1 MRELILPL
9 LAALLVLQLPL
20 LLLARW
26 LGRPLRWEAV
36 LLGWALPLLL
46 LLPWLDG
53 KRVLAPTG
61 QLLAVLP
68 GLQTP
73 APAKPDPHGELNDV
87 VYCLIPWELEVRHA
101 LAARRLPLWSDLVD
115 GGSSPWSNPQAQA
128 LSPVA
133 MLARALP
140 IQHSLLG
147 CLALKVLVALQGACV
162 LCRRAGAGRG
172 AAAIGGASFA
182 LGGAILGWSLFPHST
197 AAAWAPWVVAGVV
210 VAMRRPRSRALV
222 ALSLATA
229 ALLLSGQPEM
239 AAGAIAL
246 AAFVGLWLAKRGRVG
261 RGVLAAALAGVLGVL
276 LAAPQLL
283 PFAAAAGHS
292 LRAGERLAGGL
303 PHVEAGRGA
312 RGWFVEGGWQ
322 IFPGPFSPLVY
333 GKPYG
338 PTFGGPWAWPIA
350 LSAYTGLV
358 ALAAAAAAATLG
370 GRRRKRRRIAAPF
383 LLTWVVALV
392 LASRFVPLEQLL
404 FRIPPL
410 RVPELSRMLPF
421 GCLGLAVAAAL
432 GIEQLRRAR
441 RRVLPAA
448 VACVALAPALLLTP
462 RWEIAVLAAGA
473 AAGFWLLALRR
484 VPAGIAVLA
493 AVLLLDLVPWARP
506 QLPAADAA
514 SFYPLTGTL
523 RAVKREMRHGPW
535 RAVAEDRLVY
545 PSLLPVYGIADVRP
559 HNPLAVRE
567 QLAVLGRAFGFAPG
581 GALESYFSRFGNVEH
596 PLLDFLNV
604 RVVLTNPY
612 LPAKRRLER
621 VYGPDPR
628 VFLVM
633 RNPDALPRWFL
644 PTTAEALPKRRVLD
658 WIGGLADARRVA
670 LLAEETHGWLP
681 APRAWQADAV
691 QPLREVP
698 GDLEL
703 QVGGAG
709 ERLLATSLPGPRGWS
724 ARRASDGGELPVL
737 TVNGAFLG
745 VRVPPGVERVRLRY
759 LPPGLW
765 AGVALAVAGVLGLIV
780 LATSSAPVWSPGSA
794 RSRAGSRR

>member
-1 MRELILPL
+1 M
-9 LAALLVLQLPL
+9 LQLPL

-26 LGRPLRWEAV
+26 LGRSLRWEAV

-61 QLLAVLP
+61 QLLEVLP

-73 APAKPDPHGELNDV
+73 APATLDPHRELNDI

-101 LAARRLPLWSDLVD
+101 LAAARLPLWSDLVD

-147 CLALKVLVALQGACV
+147 SLALKILVALQGAWV
-162 LCRRAGAGRG
+162 LCRRVGAGRG

-210 VAMRRPRSRALV
+210 VAMRRPRPRALV
-222 ALSLATA
+222 ALALATA
-229 ALLLSGQPEM
+229 ALLLSGQPEI
-239 AAGAIAL
+239 AAGAVAL
-246 AAFVGLWLAKRGRVG
+246 AAFVGLWRAQARPRGPRRCWRRRSPACWAWRSRRRSSCPSPRRPGTACVPASG
-261 RGVLAAALAGVLGVL
+261 SPAGCRRSRPAAAR
-276 LAAPQLL
+276 
-283 PFAAAAGHS
+283 AAGS
-292 LRAGERLAGGL
+292 SRRGGRSSRAR
-303 PHVEAGRGA
+303 
-312 RGWFVEGGWQ
+312 
-322 IFPGPFSPLVY
+322 FSPLVY

-358 ALAAAAAAATLG
+358 ALAAAAAAALG
-370 GRRRKRRRIAAPF
+370 RKRRRIAAPF

-432 GIEQLRRAR
+432 GVEQLRRAR
-441 RRVLPAA
+441 RRARAGRGRLRRVG
-448 VACVALAPALLLTP
+448 
-462 RWEIAVLAAGA
+462 AGA
-473 AAGFWLLALRR
+473 AAHAAMGRR
-484 VPAGIAVLA
+484 RAGGSSR
-493 AVLLLDLVPWARP
+493 RP
-506 QLPAADAA
+506 GVGSWRCAA
-514 SFYPLTGTL
+514 SPPASRCSPPRCSSTSCLGGGRSCRPRTR
-523 RAVKREMRHGPW
+523 RASTRSPARSAPSSAELRHGPW
-535 RAVAEDRLVY
+535 RAVAEDLLVY

-581 GALESYFSRFGNVEH
+581 GAYESYFSRFGNVEH

-628 VFLVM
+628 VFEVM

-644 PTTAEALPKRRVLD
+644 PTAAEAVPKRRVLD
-658 WIGGLADARRVA
+658 WIGGLVDARRVA

-691 QPLREVP
+691 RALREVP

-703 QVGGAG
+703 RVGGAG

-724 ARRASDGGELPVL
+724 ARGGDGKLPLL

-745 VRVPPGVERVRLRY
+745 VRVPAGVERVRLRY
-759 LPPGLW
+759 VPPGLW
-765 AGVALAVAGVLGLIV
+765 PGVALAVAGALGLLV
-780 LATSSAPVWSPGSA
+780 VATRSAPAWSRGSG
-794 RSRAGSRR
+794 RCRAGSRR

>member
-246 AAFVGLWLAKRGRVG
+246 AAFVGLWLARRGRDLT
-261 RGVLAAALAGVLGVL
+261 RSCH
-276 LAAPQLL
+276 
-283 PFAAAAGHS
+283 AAGETS
-292 LRAGERLAGGL
+292 AAITRSPFSRYGISASRRPCGLRACWPANSASSRR
-303 PHVEAGRGA
+303 GR
-312 RGWFVEGGWQ
+312 
-322 IFPGPFSPLVY
+322 
-333 GKPYG
+333 
-338 PTFGGPWAWPIA
+338 TH
-350 LSAYTGLV
+350 T
-358 ALAAAAAAATLG
+358 AA
-370 GRRRKRRRIAAPF
+370 
-383 LLTWVVALV
+383 
-392 LASRFVPLEQLL
+392 
-404 FRIPPL
+404 
-410 RVPELSRMLPF
+410 
-421 GCLGLAVAAAL
+421 C
-432 GIEQLRRAR
+432 AR
-441 RRVLPAA
+441 RCSAISR
-448 VACVALAPALLLTP
+448 T
-462 RWEIAVLAAGA
+462 
-473 AAGFWLLALRR
+473 
-484 VPAGIAVLA
+484 
-493 AVLLLDLVPWARP
+493 RP
-506 QLPAADAA
+506 
-514 SFYPLTGTL
+514 
-523 RAVKREMRHGPW
+523 
-535 RAVAEDRLVY
+535 
-545 PSLLPVYGIADVRP
+545 
-559 HNPLAVRE
+559 
-567 QLAVLGRAFGFAPG
+567 
-581 GALESYFSRFGNVEH
+581 
-596 PLLDFLNV
+596 
-604 RVVLTNPY
+604 
-612 LPAKRRLER
+612 
-621 VYGPDPR
+621 
-628 VFLVM
+628 
-633 RNPDALPRWFL
+633 
-644 PTTAEALPKRRVLD
+644 
-658 WIGGLADARRVA
+658 
-670 LLAEETHGWLP
+670 
-681 APRAWQADAV
+681 
-691 QPLREVP
+691 
-698 GDLEL
+698 
-703 QVGGAG
+703 
-709 ERLLATSLPGPRGWS
+709 
-724 ARRASDGGELPVL
+724 
-737 TVNGAFLG
+737 
-745 VRVPPGVERVRLRY
+745 
-759 LPPGLW
+759 
-765 AGVALAVAGVLGLIV
+765 
-780 LATSSAPVWSPGSA
+780 SSSPM
-794 RSRAGSRR
+794 